1 MENAKKNDE
10 FQGRI
15 GSLNRD
21 KGYLKKFMKYFGII
35 ILGLFLKT
43 FFIYCHSEYI
53 GDQVFIAICCL
64 VAPFAINEL
73 IHVIKNEFIYVTKD
87 HIAENS
93 YREDMDFNEE
103 ERDFIEE
110 RLDLIYALKRKYGNT
125 IEEILKY
132 KENK

>member
-43 FFIYCHSEYI
+43 FL
-53 GDQVFIAICCL
+53 FIAIANIL
-64 VAPFAINEL
+64 E
-73 IHVIKNEFIYVTKD
+73 IKFLLLYVV
-87 HIAENS
+87 
-93 YREDMDFNEE
+93 
-103 ERDFIEE
+103 
-110 RLDLIYALKRKYGNT
+110 
-125 IEEILKY
+125 
-132 KENK
+132 